1 MDYDEGKAFELLNEK
16 LDGLTT
22 IMMSVLAK
30 VNPDEYKKIMGEAK
44 K

>member
-16 LDGLTT
+16 LDSITAIVMNILSKT
-22 IMMSVLAK
+22 
-30 VNPDEYKKIMGEAK
+30 NPDEYKKIVAEAK